1 MKNAICITSLSII
14 LVSLLIY
21 KLDTAER
28 KVKNGA
34 YTLTCEMQD
43 GRRVIAPELIT
54 DFIEDTW
61 IFTNGSA
68 KNCTITKVIK
78 K

>member
-28 KVKNGA
+28 KVKNGT

-61 IFTNGSA
+61 IFINGSA